1 MQRIEPAFL
10 LLPPIRPG
18 WRAIAALLIGYV
30 FLDWASYIHPL
41 HGLNIT
47 PWNPAPALGL
57 LFLLRYGRRMLLP
70 LALAIFTA
78 DVWVRSLP
86 LSLQTSIGLS
96 LLLAVGYL
104 AIAEVL
110 RRRLSSAGAFNDR
123 RGLIEW
129 MAIVSLGTL
138 VNSIV
143 FASVLSLARLIPAGA
158 AQEVFFHYWIGDGVG
173 VLVSMPILWM
183 LIEERGRLQLLA
195 MLRSWEAPVY
205 LLATGLA
212 LWLTFGQS
220 EAGGADFKYFFIL
233 FMPVVWAAARQG
245 LAGAIFSAA
254 IVQAG
259 IITSVQFLG
268 FSTMTLLEIQVLA
281 AEMALFGFFVGVIV
295 DEKLKVSAEL
305 RQTLRLAA
313 AGEMAGALAHEL
325 NQPLTALSAYGSAC
339 QTLLEQGE
347 TGERLRDAIRR
358 MVSESHRAA
367 DVVRRLRDFFRT
379 GDTRLEATALTEL
392 LDAAAHPFAGKA
404 LQHGVDFAV
413 DSSPG
418 CMVLVD
424 RLQIEV
430 VLRNLLSNAFEA
442 VAGQGSGERRVRLSA
457 KPESAGRV
465 CIRVE
470 DSGPGLSGKSA
481 ARIFEAFHSSK
492 ASGLGLGLVISRAI
506 VEAHG
511 GHLWADVADHG
522 LFRLL
527 LPTEGKIVHANPAQ
541 SAQSA

>member
-10 LLPPIRPG
+10 LLPPARPG
-18 WRAIAALLIGYV
+18 WRAVVALLLGYV

-70 LALAIFTA
+70 LALAILAA
-78 DVWVRSLP
+78 DAWVRNLP
-86 LSLQTSIGLS
+86 LSLLTSIGLA
-96 LLLAVGYL
+96 LLLAAGYL
-104 AIAEVL
+104 AIAETL

-138 VNSIV
+138 LNSLA
-143 FASVLSLARLIPAGA
+143 FAATLSLARLIPAGA

-183 LIEERGRLQLLA
+183 LMEERGRLQLLA

-212 LWLTFGQS
+212 LWLTFGQ
-220 EAGGADFKYFFIL
+220 GGAAAADFKYFYIL

-245 LAGAIFSAA
+245 LAGAVFSAA

-259 IITSVQFLG
+259 IIGSVQFLG

-295 DEKLKVSAEL
+295 DEKLRVSAEL

-339 QTLLEQGE
+339 EKLLEQGE

-379 GDTRLEATALTEL
+379 GDTRLETTALADL

-404 LQHGVDFAV
+404 QQQGVDFSV
-413 DSSPG
+413 DDTPA
-418 CMVLVD
+418 CTVLVD

-442 VAGQGSGERRVRLSA
+442 VASQAGGARRVRLSA
-457 KPESAGRV
+457 RPENAGRV

-470 DSGPGLSGKSA
+470 DSGPGLSGKTA

-511 GHLWADVADHG
+511 GHLWADVGDHG
-522 LFRLL
+522 LFRLI
-527 LPTEGKIVHANPAQ
+527 LPTEGKIGHAKQPAE
-541 SAQSA
+541 SV